1 MKDQL
6 GRGLHFETIPQR
18 LVCLVPSLTELLVDL
33 GLRSKLVGVT
43 KFCVHPKDIKESAEI
58 IGGTKNVKLDKI
70 KALQPDFILAN
81 KEENTFEDI
90 DLLSNELKVYV
101 SDINN
106 LKDLKGLITDIS
118 FLFGVAVKG
127 RQLIE
132 DIESQFLDFQNF
144 IKNKPKLKVAYFIWK
159 KPWMVVG
166 SSTFINY
173 MLELN
178 NFENVYAHLQRY
190 PEVDIKALKRVDYV
204 LLSSEP
210 FPFKEGHKAELSVE
224 DYKIEIVDGEYF
236 SWYGSRLVKAFS
248 YFKSL
253 RDKL

>member
-6 GRGLHFETIPQR
+6 GRELHFETIPKR
-18 LVCLVPSLTELLVDL
+18 IVCLVPSLTELLVDL
-33 GLRSKLVGVT
+33 GLRPKLVGVT
-43 KFCVHPKDIKESAEI
+43 KFCVHPKDIKESVEI

-70 KALQPDFILAN
+70 KVLQPDFILAN
-81 KEENTFEDI
+81 KEENTLEDI
-90 DLLSNELKVYV
+90 YLLSNELKVYV

-118 FLFGVAVKG
+118 FLFCEEEKG

-132 DIESQFLDFQNF
+132 DIESRFLDFQNF
-144 IKNKPKLKVAYFIWK
+144 IMNKPKLKVAYFIWRS
-159 KPWMVVG
+159 PWMVVG

-190 PEVDIKALKRVDYV
+190 PEVDIKALPNVDYV
-204 LLSSEP
+204 FLSSEP
-210 FPFKEGHKAELSVE
+210 FPFKNGHKKELPVE
-224 DYKIEIVDGEYF
+224 DHKIEIVDGEYF

-248 YFKSL
+248 YFKLL

>member
-248 YFKSL
+248 YFKLL

>member
-6 GRGLHFETIPQR
+6 GRELHFENIPQR
-18 LVCLVPSLTELLVDL
+18 IVCLVPSLTELLVDL

-43 KFCVHPKDIKESAEI
+43 KFCVHPKDIKKSVEI
-58 IGGTKNVKLDKI
+58 IGGTKNVKFDKI
-70 KALQPDFILAN
+70 NVLQPDFILAN
-81 KEENTFEDI
+81 KEENTLEDI
-90 DLLSNELKVYV
+90 DLLSNDLKVYV

-118 FLFGVAVKG
+118 LLFGVEEKG

-144 IKNKPKLKVAYFIWK
+144 IKNKPKLKVAYFIWRN
-159 KPWMVVG
+159 PWMVVG

-210 FPFKEGHKAELSVE
+210 FPFKNDHKTELPVE
-224 DYKIEIVDGEYF
+224 DHKIEIVDGEYF

-248 YFKSL
+248 YFKLL

>member
-6 GRGLHFETIPQR
+6 GRGLYFETIPQR

-43 KFCVHPKDIKESAEI
+43 KFCVHPKDIKENAEI
-58 IGGTKNVKLDKI
+58 IGGTKNVKFDKI

-90 DLLSNELKVYV
+90 DLLSNDLKVYV

-118 FLFGVAVKG
+118 FLFGVAEKG
-127 RQLIE
+127 LQLIE

-144 IKNKPKLKVAYFIWK
+144 IKNKPKLKVAYFIWRN
-159 KPWMVVG
+159 PWMVVG

-210 FPFKEGHKAELSVE
+210 FLFKEAHKAELSVK

-248 YFKSL
+248 YFKLL

>member
-43 KFCVHPKDIKESAEI
+43 KFCVHPKDIKESVEI

-90 DLLSNELKVYV
+90 DFLSNDLKLYV

-106 LKDLKGLITDIS
+106 LKDLKGLIKDIS
-118 FLFGVAVKG
+118 FLFAVAEKG

-144 IKNKPKLKVAYFIWK
+144 IKNKPKLKVAYFIWRN
-159 KPWMVVG
+159 PWMVVG

-210 FPFKEGHKAELSVE
+210 FPFKEVHKAELSLE

-248 YFKSL
+248 YFKLL